1 MTTPLVRQWLDAGEL
16 NLPLPASGD
25 TVGRWLKLT
34 ELTEVDVVAGRL
46 AEAHT
51 DAVAI
56 LAELG
61 GPRAQPG
68 QLWGVWA
75 AEAPGH
81 RLTARHDGDGVA
93 LGGVKPWCS
102 GSGLCSHALVTA
114 HGVDGDRELFA
125 VDLAQPG
132 VTPLASSW
140 RNAGMATSDTRSVR
154 FDDAP
159 AMPIGAPGDYLARPG
174 FWHGAIGV
182 AACWLGGAR
191 AVAARLYRAV
201 ADTGWRRIGKP
212 ARPGAPRRR
221 RCRAGRSRGDALV
234 CGRLRGHRTQQRANG
249 IDRQKGT
256 GGGRDGRRGG
266 NHSYRPCAG
275 ASTPGPRRR
284 SRPPRRRPHHVRAAE
299 PRRTGSGRA
308 GTIGMPVTGTGNAA
322 RFAARPLSGGGTT
335 ALAWAAWAV
344 GSRN

>member
-1 MTTPLVRQWLDAGEL
+1 MTTPLVRQWLDAGVL
-16 NLPLPASGD
+16 DLPLPASGD
-25 TVGRWLKLT
+25 TVGRWLKLA
-34 ELTEVDVVAGRL
+34 EFTEVDVVAGRL
-46 AEAHT
+46 AEAHA

-61 GPRAQPG
+61 GLRAQRG

-81 RLTARHDGDGVA
+81 RLTARRAGDGVV

-102 GSGLCSHALVTA
+102 GAGLCSHALITA
-114 HGVDGDRELFA
+114 HGMNESGSRELFA

-132 VTPLASSW
+132 VTRLARSW

-191 AVAARLYRAV
+191 AVAEPLYERVASGGAGDHMLAHLGAVDAAFTAADATLAAAADHIDTDPANRSGLAELIARRARAVVESAVDEALARTDRALGPGPLCLDERHARAV
-201 ADTGWRRIGKP
+201 ADLTVYIRQSHAERDLAALGLLTATNRDRR
-212 ARPGAPRRR
+212 
-221 RCRAGRSRGDALV
+221 
-234 CGRLRGHRTQQRANG
+234 
-249 IDRQKGT
+249 
-256 GGGRDGRRGG
+256 
-266 NHSYRPCAG
+266 
-275 ASTPGPRRR
+275 
-284 SRPPRRRPHHVRAAE
+284 
-299 PRRTGSGRA
+299 
-308 GTIGMPVTGTGNAA
+308 
-322 RFAARPLSGGGTT
+322 
-335 ALAWAAWAV
+335 
-344 GSRN
+344 